1 MDRDPRKKSQV
12 ETAGSSKD
20 LDEARTKA
28 AQMEKTMRW
37 WSDCT
42 ASWRE
47 KWTRA
52 KSERDKSREENR
64 QLKARLDDAWKE
76 LASIRREK
84 HSLAKENER
93 LRAKLGVRDDDMRGS
108 SEDGSTFGS
117 SPAGPSST
125 YSPNG
130 TYTDVEVDGS
140 ASPSL
145 ASRSSSEQPPGI
157 LHSEVHFIEQI
168 LARTERMTGQQQALQ
183 TSSDNGWG
191 LEETRMATMR
201 KIQADVTSQDEV
213 LMQEIA
219 ALTLK
224 LEESQKII
232 ARERSAK
239 AVVDETADKL
249 QQEVQLMK
257 ERCEELR
264 RDRTEALQQ
273 LRDIRNRHDKD
284 IAQIQVNL
292 DEESGSRATSDKKLK
307 DLRAQLEK
315 LQEENAAEW
324 GRREQLETEKMTL
337 EREKK
342 KFLMQI
348 EDLETTLA
356 RKNRQIK
363 ANMDADMKTLQTE
376 FHEKSKELSELKHN
390 HNRLKKQMLDQA
402 AELEHSKRLIEQRDQ
417 EVKQLRIRVED
428 LKRQMVEAQDSVD
441 MKCNSER
448 KLQRT
453 IDEQQEQI
461 DNLQTQLG
469 HQLTRLKRQSPTPA
483 FSRTDNEQLE
493 HYSSEED

>member
-232 ARERSAK
+232 ARERRSYH
-239 AVVDETADKL
+239 
-249 QQEVQLMK
+249 
-257 ERCEELR
+257 
-264 RDRTEALQQ
+264 
-273 LRDIRNRHDKD
+273 I
-284 IAQIQVNL
+284 
-292 DEESGSRATSDKKLK
+292 
-307 DLRAQLEK
+307 
-315 LQEENAAEW
+315 
-324 GRREQLETEKMTL
+324 
-337 EREKK
+337 
-342 KFLMQI
+342 
-348 EDLETTLA
+348 
-356 RKNRQIK
+356 
-363 ANMDADMKTLQTE
+363 
-376 FHEKSKELSELKHN
+376 
-390 HNRLKKQMLDQA
+390 
-402 AELEHSKRLIEQRDQ
+402 
-417 EVKQLRIRVED
+417 
-428 LKRQMVEAQDSVD
+428 
-441 MKCNSER
+441 
-448 KLQRT
+448 
-453 IDEQQEQI
+453 
-461 DNLQTQLG
+461 
-469 HQLTRLKRQSPTPA
+469 
-483 FSRTDNEQLE
+483 
-493 HYSSEED
+493 YYY